1 MLQSHQF
8 DFLQISAPNFAF
20 IVSGMSEPRP
30 YLVCASQRSGSTL
43 LVESLRATTVAG
55 NPGEFFQY
63 LPSTSRSPQPRQWF
77 EGVTDE
83 TVLALL
89 APLEPGTA
97 DTRTAEQWRDQ
108 LLSLGRTPNG
118 VWGGKLMW
126 NQVPLVLDRA
136 AGLTD
141 RSGDDLRSALDD
153 ILGRDL
159 AFIHVY
165 RRDVVA
171 QAVSMWRAVQT
182 QCGATT
188 PRRPP
193 RTTAPSTTRAASR
206 TSSAFCAIKMR
217 SGATGSRPRDSTTS
231 TSVRR
236 SRRADSRRT
245 RPARDA
251 AGLACDEPE
260 ECLVER
266 NPVVEHTPARSVRL
280 NPIVPTA
287 CDHHDV
293 ARRGESDGGDDRL
306 GAVG

>member
-55 NPGEFFQY
+55 NPEEFFQY
-63 LPSTSRSPQPRQWF
+63 LPSTNRSPQPRQWF

-182 QCGATT
+182 QVWRDDATPPAPHDGAEYHAGGIAHLV
-188 PRRPP
+188 R
-193 RTTAPSTTRAASR
+193 
-206 TSSAFCAIKMR
+206 IL
-217 SGATGSRPRDSTTS
+217 RDQ
-231 TSVRR
+231 
-236 SRRADSRRT
+236 
-245 RPARDA
+245 DA
-251 AGLACDEPE
+251 QWRNWFEAEGL
-260 ECLVER
+260 
-266 NPVVEHTPARSVRL
+266 
-280 NPIVPTA
+280 
-287 CDHHDV
+287 DHIDIGFDDFV
-293 ARRGESDGGDDRL
+293 ARILAELARHETL
-306 GAVG
+306 PA

>member
-1 MLQSHQF
+1 
-8 DFLQISAPNFAF
+8 
-20 IVSGMSEPRP
+20 MSEPRS

-55 NPGEFFQY
+55 NPEEFFQY

-83 TVLALL
+83 AVLSLL

-136 AGLTD
+136 AGLPD

-182 QCGATT
+182 QVWRDDATPPAPHDGAEYHADGIAHLIRILRDQDEQWRNWFEVEGLDHIDIGFDDLVAAPQATAAKVLVELGLDADLA
-188 PRRPP
+188 PP
-193 RTTAPSTTRAASR
+193 PPLKRQSDG
-206 TSSAFCAIKMR
+206 R
-217 SGATGSRPRDSTTS
+217 SKEWVERY
-231 TSVRR
+231 R
-236 SRRADSRRT
+236 S
-245 RPARDA
+245 DA
-251 AGLACDEPE
+251 AANGLP
-260 ECLVER
+260 L
-266 NPVVEHTPARSVRL
+266 
-280 NPIVPTA
+280 
-287 CDHHDV
+287 
-293 ARRGESDGGDDRL
+293 
-306 GAVG
+306 